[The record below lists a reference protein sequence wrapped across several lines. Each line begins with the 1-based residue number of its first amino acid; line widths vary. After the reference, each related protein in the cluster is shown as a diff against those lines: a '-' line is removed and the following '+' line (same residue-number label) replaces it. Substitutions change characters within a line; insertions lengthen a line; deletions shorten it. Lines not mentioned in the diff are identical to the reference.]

1 VCLSLEDCFAITE
14 RGSRNADERFL
25 QAMIH
30 AYIDDSGD
38 GKKKEY
44 AVCGGILGE
53 GLFNDF
59 FWSSVGLPRLV
70 T

>member
-1 VCLSLEDCFAITE
+1 
-14 RGSRNADERFL
+14 
-25 QAMIH
+25 MIH